1 MTTQEEEFRN
11 KISTVDAQ
19 GKRIWIFPKMPKGRY
34 YNKRKLLSYFLLA
47 FLFAAPHIIIK
58 GEPMILLNVIERKF
72 VLFGQIFWPQDF
84 YIFALGLVVSV
95 VFVILFTVIYGRIF
109 CGWFCPQTIFME
121 MLFRRIEYWIDGD
134 WTHQKKLAAQP
145 WNGEKI
151 RKRILKHTIFY
162 GISFLIAN
170 TFLAYIIGAEALW
183 EIQTSDPRNHIGGL
197 IAIVLFT
204 FVFYSVFMFLREQ
217 VCTTICPYG
226 RLQGVLLDKN
236 SIVITYDYVRGEK
249 RSKFR
254 KNEDRKKAGKGDCI
268 DCRQC
273 VHVCPTGID
282 IRNGTQLE
290 CVNCTACIDACDS
303 MMESVNLP
311 KGLIRYDSENG
322 IKTGVKFRW
331 TPRVIGYTAILT
343 ILLVILVTLVATR
356 TDFSAKMLRQ
366 RGSTYQELPDGRISN
381 IYELNLTNKTKNA
394 YPLRLELI
402 NSKGEIELALQN
414 AVLEPE
420 KHLRAAVIVKMDP
433 EDIKKGRNFLYV
445 GIYAGDKLVTKVKTT
460 FIGPI
465 L

>member
-1 MTTQEEEFRN
+1 MTTPEEEFRN

-34 YNKRKLLSYFLLA
+34 YKKRKLLSYFLLA
-47 FLFAAPHIIIK
+47 FLFGAPHIKIK

-254 KNEDRKKAGKGDCI
+254 KNENRKKAGKGDCI

-402 NSKGEIELALQN
+402 DSKGEIELALQN

-420 KHLRAAVIVKMDP
+420 KHLRAAVIVKMNP

>member
-1 MTTQEEEFRN
+1 
-11 KISTVDAQ
+11 
-19 GKRIWIFPKMPKGRY
+19 
-34 YNKRKLLSYFLLA
+34 
-47 FLFAAPHIIIK
+47 
-58 GEPMILLNVIERKF
+58 
-72 VLFGQIFWPQDF
+72 
-84 YIFALGLVVSV
+84 
-95 VFVILFTVIYGRIF
+95 
-109 CGWFCPQTIFME
+109 
-121 MLFRRIEYWIDGD
+121 
-134 WTHQKKLAAQP
+134 
-145 WNGEKI
+145 
-151 RKRILKHTIFY
+151 
-162 GISFLIAN
+162 
-170 TFLAYIIGAEALW
+170 
-183 EIQTSDPRNHIGGL
+183 
-197 IAIVLFT
+197 
-204 FVFYSVFMFLREQ
+204 
-217 VCTTICPYG
+217 
-226 RLQGVLLDKN
+226 
-236 SIVITYDYVRGEK
+236 
-249 RSKFR
+249 
-254 KNEDRKKAGKGDCI
+254 
-268 DCRQC
+268 
-273 VHVCPTGID
+273 
-282 IRNGTQLE
+282 
-290 CVNCTACIDACDS
+290 

-402 NSKGEIELALQN
+402 DSKGEIELALQN

-420 KHLRAAVIVKMDP
+420 KHLRAAVIVKMNP

>member
-1 MTTQEEEFRN
+1 MTTPEEEFRN

-34 YNKRKLLSYFLLA
+34 YKKRKLLSYFLLA
-47 FLFAAPHIIIK
+47 FLFGAPHIKIK

-95 VFVILFTVIYGRIF
+95 VFVILFTVIYGRLF

-402 NSKGEIELALQN
+402 DSKGEIELALQN

-420 KHLRAAVIVKMDP
+420 KHLRAAVIVKMNP